1 MVKLSICA
9 VSGCRGDTVP
19 SARVVSSSSSILIYS
34 GAAPSA
40 PTLTGLPPPPETA
53 GFSSP
58 LQFCGHESECFSLA
72 VAVEAARCACSD
84 SILHVSLKRSP
95 RTPLSHFLVG
105 FTCVIPTLLWGKA
118 GFSWISWDSRRC
130 DLLTF
135 PPCSL
140 LGPFAICCGRKLR
153 RGQSGEQDRASQ
165 TVPLGGRAR

>member
-1 MVKLSICA
+1 MVTRTPVL
-9 VSGCRGDTVP
+9 VLFRP
-19 SARVVSSSSSILIYS
+19 PPVSSSIRGRLHQRPRSPACPL
-34 GAAPSA
+34 
-40 PTLTGLPPPPETA
+40 PPPETA